1 MWVRRKLCTT
11 SRTKNYETNYHPP
24 LHLSADLMVLLI
36 ESVGIGKLD
45 SDGPQLP
52 GEVLGVANS
61 GFATQ
66 NAAFLQMESG
76 HLRMA

>member
-1 MWVRRKLCTT
+1 
-11 SRTKNYETNYHPP
+11 
-24 LHLSADLMVLLI
+24 MVLLI

-45 SDGPQLP
+45 SDGSQLP